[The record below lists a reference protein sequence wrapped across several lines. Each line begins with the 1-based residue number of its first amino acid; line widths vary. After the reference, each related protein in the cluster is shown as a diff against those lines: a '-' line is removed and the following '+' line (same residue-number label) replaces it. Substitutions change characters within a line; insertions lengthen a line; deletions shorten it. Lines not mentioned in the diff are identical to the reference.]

1 MSEIV
6 IYGVVGSPF
15 VRSVEMGLKEKRA
28 PYRLHA
34 MNPGET
40 KSEAAFL
47 NSGWVRI
54 CGGMYRPALCGLAAS
69 RFIASRNADA

>member
-34 MNPGET
+34 MNPEET
-40 KSEAAFL
+40 KSEAYLKCCVTSTPSFPSL
-47 NSGWVRI
+47 R
-54 CGGMYRPALCGLAAS
+54 
-69 RFIASRNADA
+69 